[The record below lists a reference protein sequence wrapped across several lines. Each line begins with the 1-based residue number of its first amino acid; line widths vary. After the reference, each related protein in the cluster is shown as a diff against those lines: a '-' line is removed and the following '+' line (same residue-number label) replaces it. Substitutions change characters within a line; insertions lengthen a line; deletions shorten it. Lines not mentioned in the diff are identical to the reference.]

1 MVLRRVEVESR
12 AWPAAPDAAAGP
24 APPRAG
30 VGWMRMPLL
39 VVQTGAGSRLPSH
52 APEVSKS
59 GPESRV
65 HGHPGSH
72 SVAALRGCPKES
84 DCGRSRLSKLP
95 CDGRSA
101 WLSPT
106 PLEPMRFLLL
116 LPLAEAVVD
125 GGAQE
130 TRQPDRVRAS
140 GWLLAL
146 VAPRLKLQA
155 LGPESAEDKVVAE
168 KHPFPDTQ

>member
-59 GPESRV
+59 GPESLV

-72 SVAALRGCPKES
+72 SVAALRGCPKVS
-84 DCGRSRLSKLP
+84 DCGRSRLSKSP
-95 CDGRSA
+95 CDVRSA
-101 WLSPT
+101 WLSQT
-106 PLEPMRFLLL
+106 PLEPMRFLL

-130 TRQPDRVRAS
+130 TRRPDLVRAG
-140 GWLLAL
+140 GWLLPL
-146 VAPRLKLQA
+146 VAPRLELQA
-155 LGPESAEDKVVAE
+155 FEPESAEDKDVAK
-168 KHPFPDTQ
+168 KHPFPDTP